1 MTAFQINRDS
11 KDRSVRS
18 VYSIIKNHSGRIT
31 TKHLEKEIG
40 SKHEVHYALRRLSR
54 EGKIKRI
61 RGFGVDRVEY
71 FYEDI
76 ACT

>member
-18 VYSIIKNHSGRIT
+18 VYSIIKSHSGKIT

-40 SKHEVHYALRRLSR
+40 SKYEVHYALRRLSR

-76 ACT
+76 AFT

>member
-1 MTAFQINRDS
+1 MTALQINRDS

-18 VYSIIKNHSGRIT
+18 VYSIIKSHSGKVT
-31 TKHLEKEIG
+31 TKYLEKEIG
-40 SKHEVHYALRRLSR
+40 SKYEVHYALRRLSR

-61 RGFGVDRVEY
+61 RGFGVDKVEY